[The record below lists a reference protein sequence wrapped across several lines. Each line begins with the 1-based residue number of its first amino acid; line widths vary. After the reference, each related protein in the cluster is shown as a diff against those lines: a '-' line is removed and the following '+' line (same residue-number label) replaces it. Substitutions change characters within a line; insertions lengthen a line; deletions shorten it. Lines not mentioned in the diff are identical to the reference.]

1 MVLSNILDSTSTIMS
16 EFKRKFGKFFTII
29 GGLFLLLFVF
39 SMIADSVNFY
49 LFITGILLILF
60 GTILRK
66 NSKGKENEP
75 DNSVSM
81 RNRRGKYQ
89 NSKHNDHNQQD
100 DRQSRRSRR
109 S

>member
-1 MVLSNILDSTSTIMS
+1 MNELR
-16 EFKRKFGKFFTII
+16 FKFGKFFII
-29 GGLFLLLFVF
+29 LGALSLLLFAF

-49 LFITGILLILF
+49 LIITGILLILF

-66 NSKGKENEP
+66 KSKVKETES
-75 DNSVSM
+75 DTSDSKK
-81 RNRRGKYQ
+81 NRRGKYQ
-89 NSKHNDHNQQD
+89 NSRFRDHDEQE